1 MGFPIVKA
9 DPSLGNMLGGAIA
22 QGIGQ
27 FSESFE
33 QGLST
38 QLNQMLE
45 YKKNATAASNF
56 SDYLGLKGDA
66 KKNFIGTFSGIPAKD
81 QLGAFQKLMEA
92 QALQQYLGQ
101 GMNQGIGQ
109 ETPQG
114 FMQQQNP
121 HGMGQGIMSGLGSS
135 QEPLDP
141 AIQDAEQPL
150 VGGPSTQQQAA
161 PKRQAAKPQVAGFEF
176 EPEELDILRR
186 PKPVPPIG
194 GLQKAA
200 ELQDKQLR
208 ENRERLDKY
217 SSDYSDVTKL
227 RQNVNDLKEAS
238 RIINKV
244 DPSVARKLALAIL
257 EDNESSVATLLK
269 TADEQKL
276 FSLLRDSIKAKQ
288 EGGSNP
294 STRELM
300 ISLRGIP
307 DIKNKKEANQAIVSR
322 LLHNAETNLGKAE
335 LINGIRSKNPSA
347 DPDRVKELVESK
359 IEKKF
364 GKGVFQTEETIR
376 IETKDGRKGSIPKS
390 NLKKA
395 LKEGAKQI

>member
-1 MGFPIVKA
+1 MGFPVIKA
-9 DPSLGNMLGGAIA
+9 DRSFGATLGNA
-22 QGIGQ
+22 IGQ
-27 FSESFE
+27 GFSGGFQE
-33 QGLST
+33 GLSA
-38 QLNQMLE
+38 QLNNMLE
-45 YKKNATAASNF
+45 QKQNTIAASNF
-56 SDYLGLKGDA
+56 SEYLGLKGDA
-66 KKNFIGTFSGIPAKD
+66 KRNFIGTFSGIPAKD
-81 QLGAFQKLMEA
+81 QLGAFQKIMEA

-101 GMNQGIGQ
+101 GF
-109 ETPQG
+109 P
-114 FMQQQNP
+114 QQQAP
-121 HGMGQGIMSGLGSS
+121 QAPMQRLDGLGG
-135 QEPLDP
+135 QQQPLDP
-141 AIQDAEQPL
+141 AIQDAEQPI
-150 VGGPSTQQQAA
+150 VGGPTTEQESDNQQ
-161 PKRQAAKPQVAGFEF
+161 RAAKPQVAGFEF
-176 EPEELDILRR
+176 DPEELDILRR
-186 PKPVPPIG
+186 AKSVPPIG

-217 SSDYSDVTKL
+217 AADYSDVTKL
-227 RQNVNDLKEAS
+227 RQNVNDLKEAT

-244 DPSVARKLALAIL
+244 EPSTVRKFALAIL
-257 EDNESSVATLLK
+257 EDNESSVSNLLK

-359 IEKKF
+359 VEKKF
-364 GKGVFQTEETIR
+364 GKGAFENNETVR
-376 IETKDGRKGSIPKS
+376 IETPDGRKGTIPKAK
-390 NLKKA
+390 LKQA
-395 LKEGAKQI
+395 LKDGAKQI